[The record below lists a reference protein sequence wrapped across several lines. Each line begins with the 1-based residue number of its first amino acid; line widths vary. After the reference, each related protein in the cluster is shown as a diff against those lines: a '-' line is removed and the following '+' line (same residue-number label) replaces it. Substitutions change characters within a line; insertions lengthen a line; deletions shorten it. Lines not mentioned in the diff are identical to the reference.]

1 MKRVD
6 YQEQKRQAA
15 LEGIELR
22 TTDGFEIDEVE
33 TTGKGRATLT
43 VTGTCA
49 IEVGGAEAAGSFS
62 SAEFA
67 ICMPA

>member
-33 TTGKGRATLT
+33 TTGERKSNTYSNRYL
-43 VTGTCA
+43 CD
-49 IEVGGAEAAGSFS
+49 
-62 SAEFA
+62 
-67 ICMPA
+67 